1 MDRELGELAEAFAA
15 LGSAERLRIVSYLLA
30 RRGPHCGEIARTLG
44 MSSSAFSYHLRT
56 LEDAGLVARRRDG
69 RMHCLALT
77 PVLREL
83 LAPTVRKRL
92 SEEGEQWTESRKS
105 AK

>member
-15 LGSAERLRIVSYLLA
+15 LGSEERLRIVSYLLA
-30 RRGPHCGEIARTLG
+30 HRGPHCREIARSLG

-56 LEDAGLVARRRDG
+56 LEEAGLVLRRREG
-69 RMHCLALT
+69 RWHCLSLA

-83 LAPTVRKRL
+83 LGPQVRTKL
-92 SEEGEQWTESRKS
+92 TKEGEQWTKS